1 MIDTIYF
8 DNWNTLVQAP
18 DLMRR
23 GSSTE
28 VFHRYLIEQ
37 GIDLPYEM
45 LVEAYVPVAR
55 AQERVAEEA
64 GHREPDYRQR
74 LETVFRM
81 LGLNEAV
88 KHSHG
93 AWNYYL
99 RLWPEQTEYFPGVP
113 EMLRKLKENYKLGV
127 ITNYMDGPT
136 CREVF
141 DKLGFNKVFD
151 SLVVSKE
158 LGYLKPAGILFET
171 AMRET
176 GSVPGNC
183 VMVGDT
189 YSADVVGG
197 NRAGMRTVL
206 VDLYDNQQDHY
217 HDCTAVIRDIN
228 EFPDALRRLESS

>member
-28 VFHRYLIEQ
+28 VFHRYLTEQ
-37 GIDLPYEM
+37 GIDLPYEV

-55 AQERVAEEA
+55 AQEREAEA
-64 GHREPDYRQR
+64 TGYREPDYRQR
-74 LETVFRM
+74 LETVFHNLEM
-81 LGLNEAV
+81 DDYVEL
-88 KHSHG
+88 SYG
-93 AWNYYL
+93 AWKYYL
-99 RLWPEQTEYFPGVP
+99 SLWPVQTEYFPGVP
-113 EMLRKLKENYKLGV
+113 EMLKELKQGYKLGV

-136 CREVF
+136 CRVVF
-141 DKLGFNKVFD
+141 DKLGFEKVFD
-151 SLVVSKE
+151 SLVVSHE
-158 LGYLKPAGILFET
+158 LGYMKPAGVLFET

-176 GSVPGNC
+176 DSTPGSC

-197 NRAGMRTVL
+197 NRAGMKTVL
-206 VDLYDNQQDHY
+206 IDLYDNQQDHY
-217 HDCTAVIRDIN
+217 SDCSTVIKNIN